1 MKETDN
7 LKRRNNKK
15 QNWATTDECKLP
27 PPDYESECDVLFE
40 TNATS
45 VKNWFQKSFNAI
57 SKPPSLHPAFIVTE
71 GFDNLLKEKNYLDH
85 QVKEKKQKCE
95 STIEMEL
102 SPAGGLLIVETSPRN
117 TKLPRKAPLPSSSTS
132 IHASPANFKIILFIF
147 TCVFLYH

>member
-1 MKETDN
+1 MKETEN
-7 LKRRNNKK
+7 LKRRNGKK
-15 QNWATTDECKLP
+15 QNWTTSDECKLSP
-27 PPDYESECDVLFE
+27 PGFESYCELLFE

-85 QVKEKKQKCE
+85 QVKEKKKKCDQ
-95 STIEMEL
+95 TI
-102 SPAGGLLIVETSPRN
+102 ATETSKLKYETSTSH
-117 TKLPRKAPLPSSSTS
+117 TKVEENDTLPSSSTS
-132 IHASPANFKIILFIF
+132 NYAGPANFNIILFIF

>member
-85 QVKEKKQKCE
+85 QVKKKEKKCDQ
-95 STIEMEL
+95 TIEIDT
-102 SPAGGLLIVETSPRN
+102 SNRGGKLKNETSTSQ
-117 TKLPRKAPLPSSSTS
+117 TKVEEKAPLSSSSTS
-132 IHASPANFKIILFIF
+132 THASSANFKIILFIF
-147 TCVFLYH
+147 TFVFLYH